1 MNMTISPGLLSTLV
15 WMQWMFFA
23 YFICINL
30 AYLAL
35 NYISA
40 FSIVRYMRDHGS
52 QYLLKNFTSYQPPVS
67 ILVPACNEER
77 SIVSS
82 VRSLLRLNYPE
93 FEIVVVNDGST
104 DGTRAALIRE
114 FGLVEFPEAYR
125 KRLETQPVRAVYA
138 STRYPNVRLVDKEN
152 GGKADALNAGVNC
165 ARYPLFCVVD
175 ADSILQVD
183 SLSRVVQP
191 FLEDSTT
198 VAAGGVVRVV
208 NGCKVKDGFLEEVN
222 LPKSM
227 LGMFQ
232 LVEYLR
238 AFLFGRLGW
247 SPLNALLII
256 SGAFGVFYKER
267 VIAVGGYRPESLG
280 EDMDLVVRM
289 HRQLRKE
296 RRPYRITFV
305 PDPICWTEAPED
317 LNSLKNQRM
326 RWQQGLAQSL
336 FPNMRLMFQRNG
348 GAVGWIAFPFML
360 LFECIG
366 PIIEVLGYASMIT
379 LWIFGLVSP
388 EAFVVFLFASVG
400 LGVLLSVNAMFLE
413 ELSFHLY
420 PRPRQQL
427 KLFVA
432 AILEN
437 FGYRQFNSLW
447 RFMGLVRWAMR
458 LKGKHR
464 WGDIRRHTA
473 WQHSVPE
480 AQPAASTA
488 PPPTM
493 PDPKPTK
500 VPSTMPPKLPIE
512 ASTP

>member
-1 MNMTISPGLLSTLV
+1 MNMTLSPGFLAMLEWT
-15 WMQWMFFA
+15 QWAFFG

-40 FSIVRYMRDHGS
+40 FSIIRYMRDHGS

-93 FEIVVVNDGST
+93 FEIVVINDGSK
-104 DGTRAALIRE
+104 DGTREAMIQA
-114 FGLVEFPEAYR
+114 FGLAEFPEAYR
-125 KRLETQPVRAVYA
+125 KRLATQPVRGVYA
-138 STRYPNVRLVDKEN
+138 SARFPNVRLIDKDN

-175 ADSILQVD
+175 ADSVLQQD
-183 SLSRVVQP
+183 SLARVVQP

-208 NGCKVKDGFLEEVN
+208 NGCKVKDGFLTEVD
-222 LPKSM
+222 LPKTT

-247 SPLNALLII
+247 SPMNALLII

-267 VIAVGGYRPESLG
+267 VIAVGGYRSDSVG

-336 FPNMRLMFQRNG
+336 IPNMRLMFQRNG

-360 LFECIG
+360 IFECIG

-379 LWIFGLVSP
+379 LWVFGMVSV

-427 KLFVA
+427 KLFIA

-447 RFMGLVRWAMR
+447 RFMGLVRWAIG
-458 LKGKHR
+458 LKGKQH
-464 WGDIRRHTA
+464 WGDMRRHTS
-473 WQHSVPE
+473 WQHDDESP
-480 AQPAASTA
+480 AQPAPA
-488 PPPTM
+488 
-493 PDPKPTK
+493 PTK
-500 VPSTMPPKLPIE
+500 VPTPMPSTTPVE